1 MHPRWLAD
9 LGTDVMHALRQIR
22 RAPAFAITA
31 SLTLALGIGANTAI
45 FSIIN
50 GFLRPLPVPNSDRIV
65 VVAAVTPGDETGLR
79 YRFSFPA
86 VQDYR
91 AGASVFSDVFAFDV
105 QFGGLR
111 ANGKTTQFVY
121 QAVTGNFFT
130 GLGLQPAAGRL
141 FRPEEGEAPHTD
153 PVIVLGHSYWM
164 RRFGGDAKVIGSIV
178 RLDGRAAQIVG
189 IAPEGFGGTFEGATM
204 DGYVPIGAISTS
216 AGTDQY
222 INSRSIRHLTMVARM
237 RPGVTIDEA
246 QAAANVVAGRLATAY
261 PVTDGG
267 ITVRV
272 VPEPLARP
280 VPLPNLTSLVPMIRA
295 LMLALASLVLLIAC
309 LNVANLLLVRATAR
323 AREMAVRVALGSG
336 RARLVRLLLTESL
349 LLAVIGTT
357 AGLLLGSWI
366 STVFAGSLNAGM
378 DVPVTM
384 DFHFDWR
391 VFSYAM
397 AMMIATGWLVG
408 VLPAWRASRA
418 EIADL
423 LHDGGRAGSAGAGSQ
438 RARSLLV
445 VAQVAGS
452 VALLVVAG
460 LFVRTL
466 QRAQQMDLGFDPAS
480 LLSVRLDLS
489 FVGYDVPR
497 ARTFYDDLDRRL
509 RDLPG
514 VDVVATSYSLPLSYV
529 SRGCTFLPE
538 GEVVTE
544 ERARPTTGCN
554 TVSPTYFDALRIPV
568 VEGRAFTDRDTAE
581 SPRVAIVNQTL
592 AARTW
597 PNANPLGRHFTVPET
612 GDAPWTVIGVARTA
626 KYYAVFEHDLP
637 YLYVPQTQN
646 PSLMRS
652 VTLRSSRPMDE
663 LAARVQHEIESLDP
677 DVPIADLQP
686 YTHGIQGNVG
696 FILFRVGAMQSAAMG
711 LLGLALAV
719 VGVYGVVSYR
729 TAQRSREIGIRLA
742 LGAEPAHVR
751 TLVLGQGV
759 WLVAAGIA
767 AGLVVALSLTQ
778 LMANVLVLVKIADPP
793 TLVAVIALLSV
804 TALVACYIPARRAMR
819 LDPAVVLRH
828 E

>member
-1 MHPRWLAD
+1 MQRWLAD

-31 SLTLALGIGANTAI
+31 SLTLALGIGVNTAI
-45 FSIIN
+45 FSVIN
-50 GFLRPLPVPNSDRIV
+50 GFLRPLPVPDPDRIV
-65 VVAAVTPGDETGLR
+65 VLAAVTPGDETGLR

-86 VQDYR
+86 IQDYR
-91 AGASVFSDVFAFDV
+91 AGATVFSDVLGFDV
-105 QFGGLR
+105 QIGGLR
-111 ANGKTTQFVY
+111 ANGKTTQFMY

-130 GLGLQPAAGRL
+130 GLELQPAAGRL
-141 FRPEEGEAPHTD
+141 FRPSEGEEPHAE

-164 RRFGGDAKVIGSIV
+164 RRFGGDSQVIGSSV
-178 RLDGRAAQIVG
+178 RLDGRTAQIVG
-189 IAPEGFGGTFEGATM
+189 VAPEGFLGLFEGAEM
-204 DGYVPIGAISTS
+204 DGYVPIGAISTA
-216 AGTDQY
+216 AGTDEY
-222 INSRSIRHLTMVARM
+222 IKGRSIRQLTMVGRM

-246 QAAANVVAGRLATAY
+246 QAATNVVAGRLALAY

-280 VPLPNLTSLVPMIRA
+280 VPLPNLTSFVPMIRA

-336 RARLVRLLLTESL
+336 RSRLVRLLLTESL
-349 LLAVIGTT
+349 LLAVMGTS
-357 AGLLLGSWI
+357 AGLLLASWL
-366 STVFAGSLNAGM
+366 SSAFSSSLSAGM
-378 DVPVTM
+378 DIPITM

-418 EIADL
+418 EITEL
-423 LHDGGRAGSAGAGSQ
+423 LHDGGRAGSAGTGRQ

-445 VAQVAGS
+445 IAQVAGS

-466 QRAQQMDLGFDPAS
+466 QRAQQVDLGFDPAG
-480 LLSVRLDLS
+480 LLTLRLDVS
-489 FVGYDVPR
+489 NVGYDIAR
-497 ARTFYDDLDRRL
+497 AKTFYDDLDRRF

-514 VDVVATSYSLPLSYV
+514 VDVVGTSFSLPLSYV
-529 SRGCTFLPE
+529 FRGCTFVPE
-538 GEVVTE
+538 GEVVVE

-554 TVSPTYFDALRIPV
+554 SIGQTYLEAFRIPV
-568 VEGRAFTDRDTAE
+568 VDGRGFTDRDAADT
-581 SPRVAIVNQTL
+581 PRVAIVNQTL

-597 PNANPLGRHFTVPET
+597 PTANPIGKRFAVSET
-612 GDAPWTVIGVARTA
+612 GSELWTVVGVARDA

-637 YLYVPQTQN
+637 YFYIPQTQS
-646 PSLMRS
+646 PSLMRFF
-652 VTLRSSRPMDE
+652 TLRSARPMDE
-663 LAARVQHEIESLDP
+663 LATRVQREIESLDP

-686 YTHGIQGNVG
+686 YARTLQGNVG
-696 FILFRVGAMQSAAMG
+696 FLLFRVGAVQAAAMG

-742 LGAEPAHVR
+742 LGAEPGHVR

-767 AGLVVALSLTQ
+767 VGLVVAVALAQ
-778 LMANVLVLVKIADPP
+778 AMATVLVLVRVADPLP
-793 TLVAVIALLSV
+793 LAVVVVLLSV
-804 TALVACYIPARRAMR
+804 TALAACYIPAWRAMR
-819 LDPAVVLRH
+819 VDPAVVLRH